1 MKSLRQFDLNLLLLL
16 EALLTECHVSRAA
29 ERMFL
34 SQSAMSHALNRL
46 RQQLDDPLLVRTGNG
61 LKPTPRASA
70 MLPDIRQAI
79 RIIERSLAPL
89 EPFYHADSNR
99 CFTIAC
105 TDYFE
110 AITLPPL
117 MQQLQQ
123 IASGIRIEIE
133 MICESGTTERLESRE
148 IDLIAG
154 LDSSQPVDPLLVSRV
169 WQQEPLACL
178 AANQNNQIKDKL
190 SVEQYCQL
198 KHVLFTDLTG
208 VSSNQ
213 IDHWLE
219 SQQLKRND
227 IARTVNYM
235 AGARIV
241 AATDA
246 IMTLPREMARLFTEM
261 LPVKLVAPPE
271 GIPQIEMVT
280 LHHPL
285 YENDPGLRWLLQQ
298 LHQKKFSEQR
308 Q

>member
-1 MKSLRQFDLNLLLLL
+1 MKSLRQFDLNLLLML

-34 SQSAMSHALNRL
+34 SQSAMSHALSRL

-61 LKPTPRASA
+61 LKPTPRAA
-70 MLPDIRQAI
+70 LMLPNIRQAI

-89 EPFYHADSNR
+89 EAFNHADSKH

-110 AITLPPL
+110 AVTLPPL

-123 IASGIRIEIE
+123 IAPGIRIEIE
-133 MICESGTTERLESRE
+133 MISLSDCTERLENRE
-148 IDLIAG
+148 IDLIVG
-154 LDSSQPVDPLLVSRV
+154 LDRSQTVDPLLISRP
-169 WQQEPLACL
+169 WQQEPLVCL
-178 AANQNNQIKDKL
+178 AADQNKQIQGPL

-219 SQQLKRND
+219 SLQLKRKD

-261 LPVKLVAPPE
+261 LPVMLVGPPT

-285 YENDPGLRWLLQQ
+285 YSNDPALEWLLEQ
-298 LHQKKFSEQR
+298 LHQKSSSVG
-308 Q
+308 

>member
-1 MKSLRQFDLNLLLLL
+1 MKSLRQFDLNLLLML

-34 SQSAMSHALNRL
+34 SQSAMSHALSRL

-61 LKPTPRASA
+61 LKPTPRAAS
-70 MLPDIRQAI
+70 MLPNIRQAI

-89 EPFYHADSNR
+89 EAFNHADSKH

-110 AITLPPL
+110 AVTLPPL

-123 IASGIRIEIE
+123 IAPGIRIEIE
-133 MICESGTTERLESRE
+133 MISESDTSTRLESRE
-148 IDLIAG
+148 IDLIVG
-154 LDSSQPVDPLLVSRV
+154 LDSNQPVDPLLISRR

-178 AANQNNQIKDKL
+178 ASDQNNQIKGTL

-198 KHVLFTDLTG
+198 KHVLFTDLRG

-219 SQQLKRND
+219 SQQLNRKD

-261 LPVKLVAPPE
+261 LPVMLISPPT

-285 YENDPGLRWLLQQ
+285 YSNDPALGWLLEQ
-298 LHQKKFSEQR
+298 LHQKKVVQ
-308 Q
+308 